1 MGDIEIGSALPAKT
15 NLVLATNGAEIKKHP
30 NGNGNG
36 DGNGVEAVNKGYNAR
51 EFLSD
56 RAKITQIDG
65 IRGLMAVEGPGI
77 VSFSSSCS
85 AVSVL
90 IRPSIAHFP
99 PTLCLHQPAPLEELE
114 TQSTDPHATSAAGR
128 PNPTTF
134 PFSSITLNLKSPLDG
149 SSNGDGN
156 GQAESITIDTEDL
169 DIALQY
175 SPSPGLAKLVKWA
188 VDLQSHVHN
197 KKKDES
203 WTVSFG
209 SGSQDMMAKAFHT
222 LLNPGD
228 PVLLETPV
236 YSGVLPPLRLL
247 GAEMI
252 EVDVDEKGGSAKNL
266 EKILS
271 EWPEGKKRPRVLY
284 TSPVGNNP
292 SGCSAP
298 RERKLEILEVC
309 KKYNVLI
316 FEDDPYYYLAT
327 ELIPS
332 YFELE
337 TEVYPEAGHVVRF
350 DSFSKL
356 LSAGLRLGFATGP
369 KEITQA
375 IDVLTAGANLH
386 TSGVSQAVALRLMQ
400 HWGVDGFLAHG
411 RSVAKLYAE
420 RRAEFEKVAHK
431 YLDGLATSVS
441 PVAGMFLWV
450 DLSPSGIKDSYE
462 LIRHEALAKGVL
474 GVPGMAFYPSGRK
487 SPHVRLSFSIVDL
500 EQDTELGFQRLAE
513 AIKDKQKALGLA

>member
-1 MGDIEIGSALPAKT
+1 MGDIETGPPLLTKVPSALATEGAEVTPT
-15 NLVLATNGAEIKKHP
+15 STTNGTT
-30 NGNGNG
+30 NGTNV
-36 DGNGVEAVNKGYNAR
+36 DKGFSPR

-56 RAKITQIDG
+56 RAKVTQIDG

-77 VSFSSSCS
+77 VS
-85 AVSVL
+85 
-90 IRPSIAHFP
+90 
-99 PTLCLHQPAPLEELE
+99 
-114 TQSTDPHATSAAGR
+114 AGR

-134 PFSSITLNLKSPLDG
+134 PFSSITLNLKSPLADAQG
-149 SSNGDGN
+149 KE
-156 GQAESITIDTEDL
+156 ESITIDTEDL

-175 SPSPGLAKLVKWA
+175 SPSPGLGKLVDWA
-188 VDLQSHVHN
+188 VGLQSQVHN
-197 KKKDES
+197 RQRDGK

-209 SGSQDMMAKAFHT
+209 SGSQDLMSKGFHV

-228 PVLLETPV
+228 PVLLETPI

-247 GAEMI
+247 NAEMI
-252 EVDVDEKGGSAKNL
+252 EVDVDSQGLSAKNL
-266 EKILS
+266 ERILS
-271 EWPEGKKRPRVLY
+271 TWPEGKKRPKVLY
-284 TSPVGNNP
+284 TSPTGSNP

-298 RERKLEILEVC
+298 RERKLEVLEVC

-337 TEVYPEAGHVVRF
+337 AEVYPEGGHVVRF

-386 TSGVSQAVALRLMQ
+386 TSGVSQAVTLRLMQ
-400 HWGVDGFLAHG
+400 HWGIDGFLAHG

-420 RRAEFEKVAHK
+420 RRAEFEAIAHK
-431 YLDGLATSVS
+431 YLDGLATWVS

-450 DLSPSGIKDSYE
+450 DLSPSGIKDSYD

-487 SPHVRLSFSIVDL
+487 SPNVRLSFSIVDL
-500 EQDTELGFQRLAE
+500 DQDTELGFARLAE

>member
-1 MGDIEIGSALPAKT
+1 MGDIETGSPLPPKVPSALATEGAEVTPKT
-15 NLVLATNGAEIKKHP
+15 TTNGTT
-30 NGNGNG
+30 NGTH
-36 DGNGVEAVNKGYNAR
+36 VEKGFSPR

-56 RAKITQIDG
+56 RAKVTQIDG

-77 VSFSSSCS
+77 VSFLS
-85 AVSVL
+85 
-90 IRPSIAHFP
+90 
-99 PTLCLHQPAPLEELE
+99 
-114 TQSTDPHATSAAGR
+114 DAGR

-134 PFSSITLNLKSPLDG
+134 PFSSITLNLKSPLADA
-149 SSNGDGN
+149 
-156 GQAESITIDTEDL
+156 QAKEESITIDTEDL

-175 SPSPGLAKLVKWA
+175 SPSPGLGKLVDWA
-188 VDLQSHVHN
+188 VGLQSQVHN
-197 KKKDES
+197 RQRDGK

-209 SGSQDMMAKAFHT
+209 SGSQDLMSKAFHA

-228 PVLLETPV
+228 PVLLETPI
-236 YSGVLPPLRLL
+236 YAGVLPPLRILN
-247 GAEMI
+247 AEMI
-252 EVDVDEKGGSAKNL
+252 EVDVDSQGLSAKNL
-266 EKILS
+266 ERILS
-271 EWPEGKKRPRVLY
+271 TWPEGKKRPRVLY
-284 TSPVGNNP
+284 TSPTGSNP

-298 RERKLEILEVC
+298 RERKLEVLEVC

-327 ELIPS
+327 ELLPS

-337 TEVYPEAGHVVRF
+337 AQVYPEGGHVIRF

-386 TSGVSQAVALRLMQ
+386 TSGVSQAVTLRLMQ
-400 HWGVDGFLAHG
+400 HWGIDGFLAHG

-420 RRAEFEKVAHK
+420 RRAEFEAIAHK
-431 YLDGLATSVS
+431 YLDGLATWVS

-450 DLSPSGIKDSYE
+450 DLSPSGIKDSYD

-487 SPHVRLSFSIVDL
+487 SPNVRLSFSIVDL
-500 EQDTELGFQRLAE
+500 DQDTELGFARLAE
-513 AIKDKQKALGLA
+513 AIKDKQKAMGLA

>member
-1 MGDIEIGSALPAKT
+1 MGDIETGSPIPSKVPST
-15 NLVLATNGAEIKKHP
+15 LATNGASVGQSTA
-30 NGNGNG
+30 NG
-36 DGNGVEAVNKGYNAR
+36 KGTTGSEKGFSPR

-56 RAKITQIDG
+56 RAKVTQIDG

-77 VSFSSSCS
+77 VSFVSVRSLLAWKKDLADLRMII
-85 AVSVL
+85 AVS
-90 IRPSIAHFP
+90 IGAHPAHFGD
-99 PTLCLHQPAPLEELE
+99 T
-114 TQSTDPHATSAAGR
+114 TKHAISIVNAGR

-134 PFSSITLNLKSPLDG
+134 PFSSITLNLKTPLAEA
-149 SSNGDGN
+149 
-156 GQAESITIDTEDL
+156 GQGKEESLTIDTEDL

-175 SPSPGLAKLVKWA
+175 SPSPGLGKLVDWA
-188 VDLQSHVHN
+188 IGLQSHVHG
-197 KKKDES
+197 KERDGKWS
-203 WTVSFG
+203 VSFG
-209 SGSQDMMAKAFHT
+209 SGSQDLMSKAFHA

-228 PVLLETPV
+228 PVLLETPI
-236 YSGVLPPLRLL
+236 YAGVLPPLRILN
-247 GAEMI
+247 AEMV
-252 EVDVDEKGGSAKNL
+252 EVDVDSQGLSAKNL
-266 EKILS
+266 ERILS
-271 EWPEGKKRPRVLY
+271 EWPEGKKRPKVLY
-284 TSPVGNNP
+284 TSPTGSNP

-298 RERKLEILEVC
+298 RERKLEVLEVC

-337 TEVYPEAGHVVRF
+337 TQVYPEAGHVIRF

-386 TSGVSQAVALRLMQ
+386 TSG
-400 HWGVDGFLAHG
+400 GIEGFLAHG

-420 RRAEFEKVAHK
+420 RRAEFEAVAHK
-431 YLDGLATSVS
+431 YLDGLATWVS
-441 PVAGMFLWV
+441 PVAGMFLWL
-450 DLSPSGIKDSYE
+450 DLSPAGIKDSYD

-487 SPHVRLSFSIVDL
+487 SPNVRLSFSIVDL
-500 EQDTELGFQRLAE
+500 EQDTELGFKRLAE
-513 AIKDKQKALGLA
+513 AIKDKQKALGLIEA

>member
-1 MGDIEIGSALPAKT
+1 MGDIETGSPIPFKVPSALATEGAEVTPKST
-15 NLVLATNGAEIKKHP
+15 TNGTT
-30 NGNGNG
+30 NGTH
-36 DGNGVEAVNKGYNAR
+36 VEKGFSPR
-51 EFLSD
+51 DFLSD
-56 RAKITQIDG
+56 RAKVTQIDG

-77 VSFSSSCS
+77 VS
-85 AVSVL
+85 
-90 IRPSIAHFP
+90 
-99 PTLCLHQPAPLEELE
+99 
-114 TQSTDPHATSAAGR
+114 AGR

-134 PFSSITLNLKSPLDG
+134 PFSSITLNLKSPLADAQG
-149 SSNGDGN
+149 KE
-156 GQAESITIDTEDL
+156 ESITIDTEDL

-175 SPSPGLAKLVKWA
+175 SPSPGLGKLVDWA
-188 VDLQSHVHN
+188 VGLQSQVHN
-197 KKKDES
+197 RQRDGK

-209 SGSQDMMAKAFHT
+209 SGSQDLMSKGFHV

-228 PVLLETPV
+228 PVLLETPI

-247 GAEMI
+247 NAEMI
-252 EVDVDEKGGSAKNL
+252 EVDVDSQGLSAKNL
-266 EKILS
+266 ERILS
-271 EWPEGKKRPRVLY
+271 TWPEGKKRPKVLY
-284 TSPVGNNP
+284 TSPTGSNP

-298 RERKLEILEVC
+298 RERKLEVLEVC

-316 FEDDPYYYLAT
+316 FEGDIAIDYLAT

-337 TEVYPEAGHVVRF
+337 AQVYPEGGHVVRF

-386 TSGVSQAVALRLMQ
+386 TSGVSQAVTLRLMQ
-400 HWGVDGFLAHG
+400 HWGIDGFLAHG

-420 RRAEFEKVAHK
+420 RRAEFEAIAHK
-431 YLDGLATSVS
+431 YLDGLATWVS

-450 DLSPSGIKDSYE
+450 DLSPSGIRDSYD

-487 SPHVRLSFSIVDL
+487 SPNVRLSFSIVDL
-500 EQDTELGFQRLAE
+500 DQDTELGFARLAE

>member
-1 MGDIEIGSALPAKT
+1 MGDIETGSPLPSEVPST
-15 NLVLATNGAEIKKHP
+15 LATEGAEVTPKSTS
-30 NGNGNG
+30 NGTTNGTH
-36 DGNGVEAVNKGYNAR
+36 VEKGFSPR

-56 RAKITQIDG
+56 RAKVTQIDG

-77 VSFSSSCS
+77 VS
-85 AVSVL
+85 
-90 IRPSIAHFP
+90 
-99 PTLCLHQPAPLEELE
+99 
-114 TQSTDPHATSAAGR
+114 AGR

-134 PFSSITLNLKSPLDG
+134 PFSSITLNLKSPLADA
-149 SSNGDGN
+149 
-156 GQAESITIDTEDL
+156 QAKEESITIDTEDL

-175 SPSPGLAKLVKWA
+175 SPSPGLGKLVDWA
-188 VDLQSHVHN
+188 VGLQSQVHN
-197 KKKDES
+197 RQRDGK

-209 SGSQDMMAKAFHT
+209 SGSQDLMSKAFHA

-228 PVLLETPV
+228 PVLLETPI
-236 YSGVLPPLRLL
+236 YAGVLPPLRILN
-247 GAEMI
+247 AEMI
-252 EVDVDEKGGSAKNL
+252 EVDVDSQGLSAKNL
-266 EKILS
+266 ERILS
-271 EWPEGKKRPRVLY
+271 TWPEGKKRPRVLY
-284 TSPVGNNP
+284 TSPTGSNP

-298 RERKLEILEVC
+298 RERKLEVLEVC
-309 KKYNVLI
+309 KKYNVMI

-337 TEVYPEAGHVVRF
+337 AEVYPEGGHVIRF

-386 TSGVSQAVALRLMQ
+386 TSGVSQAVTLRLMQ
-400 HWGVDGFLAHG
+400 HWGIDGFLAHG

-420 RRAEFEKVAHK
+420 RRAEFEAIAHK
-431 YLDGLATSVS
+431 YLDGLATWVS

-450 DLSPSGIKDSYE
+450 DLSPSGIKDSYD

-487 SPHVRLSFSIVDL
+487 SPNVRLSFSIVDL
-500 EQDTELGFQRLAE
+500 DQDTELGFARLAE